1 MNGHS
6 LDDARTVDFCLLPD
20 MANVSGQELKH
31 ARLSMALEMGV
42 TKGIVAD
49 KTLNLMSPDKFR
61 AMVCY
66 SVPSQEFVRQRR
78 AQVRSMTDLA
88 HRANPLNSNNVSIDG
103 YGVRVGLDR
112 MLTSLDCMCTSA
124 RIQSCSI
131 THILRMLYADPGT
144 PQAPFVANH
153 NDALSWINFALRH
166 SLQRKEE
173 LRRMLIV
180 RWRCF
185 QYVKKLNQVISKK
198 VTFARNAT
206 SPAAITLKDL
216 FSCEDLLDGV
226 LLHLGRSEASVLVQ
240 TCRWDPEQLDVMRA
254 RYPQLLFFSDLFG
267 DLTDGDANGFLH
279 KQSMIRVTVGL
290 VELRRQADGD
300 SIPGSCDVLVSEG
313 HTCTMKALS
322 KNKKPKW
329 SLETFDIDRRHN
341 MHWEPFSSSI
351 AFAKPPHVSVAVVD
365 AETLVP
371 YEALMSKPT
380 LIPERHLQKT
390 YDDGEVPR
398 LTFDWYT
405 LSPNERFPGMK
416 AIELKY
422 RLDNFPAR
430 SNRRFRLRVQ
440 VCERQRQNNNM
451 LQFTAYSGPFFVM
464 SSKQVAEKAASNAKR
479 KRA

>member
-1 MNGHS
+1 
-6 LDDARTVDFCLLPD
+6 
-20 MANVSGQELKH
+20 
-31 ARLSMALEMGV
+31 MALEMGV
-42 TKGIVAD
+42 TKGTVAD
-49 KTLNLMSPDKFR
+49 EALNAMPREKFET
-61 AMVCY
+61 MVCY
-66 SVPSQEFVRQRR
+66 SIPSRDFVLERK

-88 HRANPLNSNNVSIDG
+88 NRADPRNSNNVSIDG

-112 MLTSLDCMCTSA
+112 MLASLDDMCAFA
-124 RIQSCSI
+124 RIRSCSI
-131 THILRMLYADPGT
+131 THMLRMLHTDPGKLH
-144 PQAPFVANH
+144 APFVANH
-153 NDALSWINFALRH
+153 NDALFRINSALLRS
-166 SLQRKEE
+166 SLRRKNE
-173 LRRMLIV
+173 LRKMLIV

-185 QYVKKLNQVISKK
+185 QYIKKLNHVISKQ

-206 SPAAITLKDL
+206 PPAATTLKDL

-240 TCRWDPEQLDVMRA
+240 TCRWEAEQLDVMRA
-254 RYPQLLFFSDLFG
+254 RFPQLLFFANLFG
-267 DLTDGDANGFLH
+267 GLTDGDANGFLH

-380 LIPERHLQKT
+380 LIPERHLRKT

-405 LSPNERFPGMK
+405 LSPNERFPGLK

-440 VCERQRQNNNM
+440 VCERQRLNNNM